1 MAETSR
7 DLFASRLGML
17 AATLGSSVGLGN
29 IWKFPAL
36 TGEHGGASFLLV
48 YILST
53 LVVGLPLMIAELLIG
68 RSTRSNA
75 YQAFK
80 TLSSNRF
87 WWIIGGLGIAGAVTI
102 LSFYSDVAGW
112 VFAYI
117 PKALTGSVHT
127 QDPAVA
133 KEAFSSLLACPWKS
147 LFWQWLVLGLT
158 ASVILRGASGGIE
171 KATRILIPLLFIL
184 LVVVCIRSLT
194 LPNAMEGLKFLF
206 MPDFSRIDG
215 SVVLM
220 AMGLAFF
227 KMSIGFGCM
236 ITYGS
241 YFRSDTHV
249 PFLAVRVMVCDLL
262 VSLLAGVAVF
272 PAVFSFGFE
281 PTAGTSL
288 LFLTIP
294 AVFASMPGGQ
304 FFTALFFVLSA
315 VAATGAM
322 LCLLEIPVAWL
333 LETCKLPRP
342 RATLLVTLGVAALG
356 VPPTLSTGIWSSWTV
371 FGLSFFDAYDFAT
384 SNLLLPVCG
393 LLTSLFAGYVW
404 PEREFVA
411 ALTNSG
417 NLPLQGL
424 ARLLRR
430 ACRTLTP
437 LLIVI
442 ILLHGLK
449 VF

>member
-171 KATRILIPLLFIL
+171 KAT
-184 LVVVCIRSLT
+184 
-194 LPNAMEGLKFLF
+194 AMEGLKFLF

-262 VSLLAGVAVF
+262 VSILAGIAVF

-294 AVFASMPGGQ
+294 A
-304 FFTALFFVLSA
+304 
-315 VAATGAM
+315 
-322 LCLLEIPVAWL
+322 
-333 LETCKLPRP
+333 ETVICPLRWYCS
-342 RATLLVTLGVAALG
+342 G
-356 VPPTLSTGIWSSWTV
+356 VPGTCTTACYLTLPYSGFPCSTCTISCLPT
-371 FGLSFFDAYDFAT
+371 
-384 SNLLLPVCG
+384 
-393 LLTSLFAGYVW
+393 
-404 PEREFVA
+404 
-411 ALTNSG
+411 
-417 NLPLQGL
+417 
-424 ARLLRR
+424 
-430 ACRTLTP
+430 
-437 LLIVI
+437 
-442 ILLHGLK
+442 
-449 VF
+449 

>member
-262 VSLLAGVAVF
+262 VSILAGIAVF
-272 PAVFSFGFE
+272 
-281 PTAGTSL
+281 
-288 LFLTIP
+288 P

-304 FFTALFFVLSA
+304 LFTTLFFVLSA
-315 VAATGAM
+315 VASMGAM
-322 LCLLEIPVAWL
+322 LSLLEVPVAWL
-333 LETCKLPRP
+333 SETFRISRP
-342 RATLLVTLGVAALG
+342 RATVLMTLALILLGAPA
-356 VPPTLSTGIWSSWTV
+356 TLSTSVLSDVTV
-371 FGLSFFDAYDFAT
+371 FGLSLFDLYDFLS
-384 SNLLLPVCG
+384 SNLMLPLDG
-393 LLTSLFAGYVW
+393 LLLSLFVGYVW
-404 PEREFVA
+404 SRSDA
-411 ALTNSG
+411 LDALTNG
-417 NLPLQGL
+417 GTLHNL
-424 ARLLRR
+424 
-430 ACRTLTP
+430 ACAKAILFLCRYVTP
-437 LLIVI
+437 ILIVI
-442 ILLHGLK
+442 ILLNGLK